1 MDQQT
6 ASGVVNLRAVERM
19 LPARERLPLAARLQ
33 RELRRRIIDGVYR
46 AHMYLPS
53 ERDLAKDFR
62 TSRVTVANALHAL
75 EHDRLVLRTPGRGT
89 RVLPVL
95 ERLSQPRIGIIHGD

>member
-1 MDQQT
+1 
-6 ASGVVNLRAVERM
+6 
-19 LPARERLPLAARLQ
+19 
-33 RELRRRIIDGVYR
+33 
-46 AHMYLPS
+46 MYLPS
-53 ERDLAKDFR
+53 ERALAKDFR

-95 ERLSQPRIGIIHGD
+95 ERLSQPRIGIIHGDRSAMEAVERQDSWRTFQGVTETLDRLGYRYELMNVPSSDDLPAD